1 MASYEKWE
9 QKHLWEEVIRRKI
22 PRFEGDNRGRLITL
36 LKLDDEHRQQRNWIF
51 SLGFLNALGWGLLW
65 ALSLGSNL
73 AAALPYVGIA
83 LFVVNGAMWMLA
95 AVSMERFRKLTES
108 AASDST

>member
-36 LKLDDEHRQQRNWIF
+36 LKLDDEHRRQLAWIF
-51 SLGFLNALGWGLLW
+51 ALGFFNALGWGLLW
-65 ALSLGSNL
+65 ALTPDHLTI
-73 AAALPYVGIA
+73 PYVGLA
-83 LFVVNGAMWMLA
+83 FFLVNGAMWMLA
-95 AVSMERFRKLTES
+95 AASMERSKKLKES